1 MTGMRRTAVTTKADQ
16 DRDPG
21 NEEKKPTTN
30 YTDAIVQL
38 VQSQTTSCMHD
49 AFWYCIVLW
58 QK

>member
-1 MTGMRRTAVTTKADQ
+1 MTGMRRIAVTTKADQ
-16 DRDPG
+16 DRDSG

-58 QK
+58 